1 MKSMI
6 KKSTVREIRQSF
18 GRFAAILAIV
28 ALGVAFFA
36 GLKVTQSAMLATT
49 QKYWEETD
57 FYDYRLLSSLGFTED
72 EVESFREQQ
81 DVKAAEGAVSFDI
94 ICQADG
100 GSEQVL
106 KAHSITVDVNR
117 LVVTEGALPQEAD
130 ECVVDAALYD
140 SSMIGKTITLSE
152 ENEDEDLDH
161 FTYREYTVT
170 GLVQSPLYIQFERG
184 TTSLGNGRVSGFMY
198 LLPEGFTDDYYT
210 EAYIKFDDSFALYS
224 DEYDAYMDEKE
235 SVWEDLTTDAAEAR
249 YDKLVKEAQDEVDDG
264 KAELADKKAE
274 AEAEFADAKQELDD
288 AKAQIADGEQQIADA
303 KNQLE
308 EASTELDSQEAVLN
322 QTEQE
327 LAAQEAQLNASEGMM
342 DAQQAAQ
349 ARAQIEGAR
358 QQIAEGRAGISAA
371 REQIESSRQE
381 VQEQEAELNDAK
393 EEYEEGQKEYEENLE
408 TYQQEI
414 ADAEQEIAD
423 AEQEIADIEEPEGYV
438 FGRETN
444 VGYVCFESD
453 SGIVDGIANIFPV
466 FFFLVAALVC
476 ITTMNRMV
484 EEQRTQIGVLKAL
497 GYGEGTIM
505 SKYMF
510 YSGSAALL
518 GCIIGFFAGTY
529 LFPKI
534 IWYAYGIM
542 YQVDSLLYIF
552 DVKLAVISLVVS
564 LLCSVGTTW
573 VSCRYELS
581 EVAAELMRPKAPK
594 AGKRVLLERVPFIW
608 KRLKFL
614 QKVSIRN
621 IFRYKKRFFMMV
633 IGISGCTALLVTGF
647 GVRDSVTG
655 IAEQQYTEIQI
666 YDISVTYSKAVGEDD
681 EERLKELSDEGVK
694 AYTFVSENSMDLVG
708 EDKTKSV
715 SVVTARTGADMTPFL
730 NLHTT
735 GQEPITYPEKGKAVI
750 SHKIAQDFGIEAGD
764 TVTLRDEDQNELKL
778 QITGVCKNFVYNYI
792 YISADTYEEQM
803 GIAPEYK
810 TAYVNATEDTDSHL
824 LGTRLMSLDGV
835 ASVSVSQDDMERF
848 SSMMSSM
855 NLIVVV
861 IIFCAAG
868 LAFIVLYNLT
878 NINITE
884 RVREI
889 ATIKVLGFYEKETS
903 SYVFRE
909 NNMLSFLGA
918 LVGLGLGVLLHRFVM
933 SQITVDMVAFDV
945 RIEPLSYLYSV
956 ILTLVFAALVHRLMK
971 KKIDCISMT
980 ESLKSVD

>member
-57 FYDYRLLSSLGFTED
+57 FYDYRLLSSLGFTEE
-72 EVESFREQQ
+72 EVESFREQE

-94 ICQADG
+94 ISQVDG

-106 KAHSITVDVNR
+106 KAHSITENVNR

-140 SSMIGKTITLSE
+140 SSIIGKTITLSE

-198 LLPEGFTDDYYT
+198 LLPEGFADDHYT

-288 AKAQIADGEQQIADA
+288 AESQIADGEQQIADA

-308 EASTELDSQEAVLN
+308 EASAELDSQEAALN
-322 QTEQE
+322 QKEQE
-327 LAAQEAQLNASEGMM
+327 LAVQEAQLNAAEGMM

-349 ARAQIEGAR
+349 TRAQIEGAR

-393 EEYEEGQKEYEENLE
+393 EEYEEGKKEYEENLE

-518 GCIIGFFAGTY
+518 GCITGFFAGTY
-529 LFPKI
+529 FFPKI

-552 DVKLAVISLVVS
+552 DVKLGIISLVVS

-621 IFRYKKRFFMMV
+621 IFRYKKRFFMMI

-655 IAEQQYTEIQI
+655 IADQQYTEIQI

-681 EERLKELSDEGVK
+681 EERLKELSEEGVE
-694 AYTFVSENSMDLVG
+694 AYTFVSENSMDLLG
-708 EDKTKSV
+708 EDRTKSI
-715 SVVTARTGADMTPFL
+715 SVVTAQTDTDMTPFL

-735 GQEPITYPEKGKAVI
+735 GQEPITYPGKGEAVI
-750 SHKIAQDFGIEAGD
+750 SHKIAQDFGIGTGD
-764 TVTLRDEDQNELKL
+764 TVTLRDEEQNELKL
-778 QITGVCKNFVYNYI
+778 RITGICKNFVYNYI

-803 GIAPEYK
+803 GAAPEYK
-810 TAYVNATEDTDSHL
+810 TAYVNAAEDTDSHM
-824 LGTRLMSLDGV
+824 LGTSLMSLDGV

-855 NLIVVV
+855 NLIVAV

-945 RIEPLSYLYSV
+945 RIEPQSYLYSV
-956 ILTLVFAALVHRLMK
+956 ILTLVFAAFVHRLMK